1 MKISLN
7 WLNDYVDLS
16 DQSPERIAEL
26 LSLHTAE
33 VEGIE
38 EVGAAIADVVVG
50 EVLEREQHPDADRL
64 SVTRVAFGAEDTVGV
79 VCGAPNVRA
88 GLKIAFAPVGSKL
101 PGDLKIK
108 RAKLRG
114 VESCGMICSERE
126 LEMSDEHN
134 GILEL
139 PADAPVGTKLVA
151 YLGMQDFVF
160 ELDNKSLTH
169 RPDLWGHYG
178 FARELAAILGRELKP
193 LALAQVEREAAPQ
206 QPDAR
211 FAIRIEDPASCR
223 FYAGLEFSIEGE
235 VGPSPEWMQRRLQAV
250 GQRPIDLLVDLT
262 NYLLLET
269 GQPTHAFDRDRLRG
283 DTILVRRA
291 QAGETLTTLDDQQRS
306 LIDEDLLIADAEGGI
321 AIAGVMGGA
330 SSEVSEST
338 QRVLLEA
345 AHFAPTRVRRTAHR
359 LSLRTDASS
368 RFEKS
373 LDPAGTWQAVER
385 FVSLLQQTRPDAKV
399 LGPARTAGS
408 SDADQVSL
416 ELDPTRTAK
425 LLGLPLDREQ
435 VAENLRRLGFL
446 VRDQGSHLQV
456 DVPSWR
462 SSKDVRTPI
471 DLVEEVGRLA
481 GYHGIEARPLEAPI
495 EALPPDPMRQLCRR
509 LGSRLM
515 GAHQAFETQGY
526 TFLHADWAKHL
537 DQARDAF
544 VIVDNPVQDAVDLV
558 RQDSIPNLLEQAS
571 ANWRSHAQGA
581 LFEFGKGYFPEGD
594 ALPTQRRWLSVV
606 LWQREED
613 KRHGPG
619 SLFGRARSL
628 VEDILRS
635 AAASLKAVPGRERTL
650 PGWGHPAQSLV
661 YGDDLV
667 VVSSVHPRVRAAVDL
682 EDAKL
687 VAIRFD
693 LEGLLANAA
702 QGGNFVAP
710 SRFPQIK
717 CDIALALPSG
727 LPFAEVE
734 KTLRQAGGK
743 TLVSLELFD
752 VYEEGALAEQGQRSL
767 AFHAVLQAADRT
779 LSEKDE
785 QKFLRKI
792 GQAAERLEGSLR
804 S

>member
-16 DQSPERIAEL
+16 DQSPEQIAEL

-50 EVLEREQHPDADRL
+50 EVLERDQHPDADRL
-64 SVTRVAFGAEDTVGV
+64 SVTRVSFGGTETVGV

-88 GLKIAFAPVGSKL
+88 GLKIAFAPVGSQL

-126 LEMSDEHN
+126 LEMSDEHD

-139 PADAPVGTKLVA
+139 PSDAPVGTKLVE

-178 FARELAAILGRELKP
+178 FARELAAILNRELKP
-193 LALAQVEREAAPQ
+193 LTLAQVDREAAPE
-206 QPDAR
+206 QPDER
-211 FAIRIEDPASCR
+211 FAIRIEDPKSCR
-223 FYAGLEFSIEGE
+223 FYAGLEFAVEGE
-235 VGPSPEWMQRRLQAV
+235 IGPAPDWIQRRLLAV

-269 GQPTHAFDRDRLRG
+269 GQPTHAFDRDTLRG

-291 QAGETLTTLDDQQRS
+291 QAGEKLTTLDEVERS
-306 LIDEDLLIADAEGGI
+306 LIAEDLLIADAEGGI

-330 SSEVSEST
+330 ASEVSDST

-345 AHFAPTRVRRTAHR
+345 AHFAPTRIRRTAHR
-359 LSLRTDASS
+359 LSLRTDAST
-368 RFEKS
+368 RFEKT

-385 FVSLLQQTRPDAKV
+385 FVALLQQVRPDARV

-408 SDADQVSL
+408 SEAEQVEL
-416 ELDPTRTAK
+416 ALDPERTAD
-425 LLGLPLDREQ
+425 LLGLPLDRIE
-435 VAENLRRLGFL
+435 VADNLRRLGFT
-446 VRDQGSHLQV
+446 VSDDGAQLQV
-456 DVPSWR
+456 AVPCWR

-481 GYHGIEARPLEAPI
+481 GYHRIEARPLQAPI

-509 LGSRLM
+509 LGNRLM
-515 GAHQAFETQGY
+515 GAHQAYETQGY
-526 TFLHADWAKHL
+526 TFLHADWAARL
-537 DQARDAF
+537 DQLRDAF
-544 VIVDNPVQDAVDLV
+544 VLVDNPVQDSVDLV
-558 RQDSIPNLLEQAS
+558 RQDSIPNLLEQA
-571 ANWRSHAQGA
+571 ATNWRSHSQGA
-581 LFEFGKGYFPEGD
+581 LFEFGKGYFPDGD

-628 VEDILRS
+628 VEDLLRS
-635 AAASLKAVPGRERTL
+635 AATELKPVPGRGQSL

-661 YGDDLV
+661 YGQDLV
-667 VVSSVHPRVRAAVDL
+667 VLSSVHPRVRAAVDL

-687 VAIRFD
+687 VAVRFD
-693 LEGLLANAA
+693 VEGLLARAA
-702 QGGNFVAP
+702 QGANFEAP

-717 CDIALALPSG
+717 CDIALALPTE

-734 KTLRQAGGK
+734 QGLRQAGGK

-792 GQAAERLEGSLR
+792 GQAAERLGGSLR

>member
-16 DQSPERIAEL
+16 DQSPEQISEL

-38 EVGAAIADVVVG
+38 EVGAAIADVLVG
-50 EVLEREQHPDADRL
+50 EVLERDQHPDADRL
-64 SVTRVAFGAEDTVGV
+64 SVTRVAYGAADTVGV

-108 RAKLRG
+108 KAKLRG

-139 PADAPVGTKLVA
+139 PADAPVGVKLIE

-193 LALAQVEREAAPQ
+193 LTLAQVEREAAPE
-206 QPDAR
+206 QPDQR
-211 FAIRIEDPASCR
+211 FAIRIEDPESCR
-223 FYAGLEFSIEGE
+223 FYAGLEFAVEGE
-235 VGPSPEWMQRRLQAV
+235 IGPSPTWMQRRLQAV

-269 GQPTHAFDRDRLRG
+269 GQPTHAFDRDCLRG

-291 QAGETLTTLDDQQRS
+291 QPGETLTTLDDQERL
-306 LIDEDLLIADAEGGI
+306 LIADDLLIADAEGGI

-330 SSEVSEST
+330 RSEVSAST

-345 AHFAPTRVRRTAHR
+345 AHFAPTRVRRTAQR
-359 LSLRTDASS
+359 LALRTDAST
-368 RFEKS
+368 RFEKT

-385 FVSLLQQTRPDAKV
+385 FVALLQQVRPDARV

-408 SDADQVSL
+408 SAADQVSL
-416 ELDPTRTAK
+416 ELDPERTAR
-425 LLGLPLDREQ
+425 LLGLALDRNE
-435 VAENLRRLGFL
+435 VADNLRRLGFA
-446 VRDQGSHLQV
+446 VRDEGTLLQV

-481 GYHGIEARPLEAPI
+481 GYHRIEARPLQAPI
-495 EALPPDPMRQLCRR
+495 EALPPDPLRQLCRR
-509 LGSRLM
+509 LGNRLM

-526 TFLHADWAKHL
+526 TFLHADWAARL
-537 DQARDAF
+537 DQPRESF
-544 VIVDNPVQDAVDLV
+544 VLVDNPVQDSVDLV
-558 RQDSIPNLLEQAS
+558 RQDSIPNLLEQAAS
-571 ANWRSHAQGA
+571 NWRSHGQGA
-581 LFEFGKGYFPEGD
+581 LFEFGKGYFPAGE
-594 ALPTQRRWLSVV
+594 ALPIQRRWLAVV
-606 LWQREED
+606 LWQRDED

-628 VEDILRS
+628 VEDLLRS
-635 AAASLKAVPGRERTL
+635 AAVDLKPVPGRDRDL

-661 YGDDLV
+661 YDKDLV
-667 VVSSVHPRVRAAVDL
+667 VLSSVHPRVRAAIDL

-693 LEGLLANAA
+693 IDGLLAAA
-702 QGGNFVAP
+702 AKGANFVAP

-717 CDIALALPSG
+717 CDIALALPID
-727 LPFAEVE
+727 LPFAAVE
-734 KTLRQAGGK
+734 QGLRQAGGK
-743 TLVSLELFD
+743 TLVSLQLFD
-752 VYEEGALAEQGQRSL
+752 VYEEATLAEQGQRSL

-779 LSEKDE
+779 LSDKDE
-785 QKFLRKI
+785 QKFLSKI
-792 GQAAERLEGSLR
+792 GQAAERLGGSLR